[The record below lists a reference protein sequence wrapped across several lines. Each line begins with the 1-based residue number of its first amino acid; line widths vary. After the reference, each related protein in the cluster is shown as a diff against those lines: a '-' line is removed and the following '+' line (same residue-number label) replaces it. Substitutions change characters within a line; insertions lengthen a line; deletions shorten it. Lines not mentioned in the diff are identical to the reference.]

1 MNKTINL
8 PDIIPVFP
16 LCNFI
21 FFPKTTG
28 PLNIFEKRY
37 LEMINDSM
45 SGDRIIGMVQPKE
58 KNKQKPTL
66 YEIGCAGQ
74 GFNMTLRDIKIFG
87 DIVEKKLELGL
98 PLDNSV
104 LKDFCKETKHLNQ
117 IFSTGIDLIYE
128 FFKLENKIDNIY
140 TDKIIKYFSNNKFFN
155 TQIPKFADKGLF
167 F

>member
-1 MNKTINL
+1 MHKIH
-8 PDIIPVFP
+8 P
-16 LCNFI
+16 L
-21 FFPKTTG
+21 
-28 PLNIFEKRY
+28 
-37 LEMINDSM
+37 
-45 SGDRIIGMVQPKE
+45 
-58 KNKQKPTL
+58 
-66 YEIGCAGQ
+66 AGQ

-140 TDKIIKYFSNNKFFN
+140 PDKIIKYFCNNKFFN